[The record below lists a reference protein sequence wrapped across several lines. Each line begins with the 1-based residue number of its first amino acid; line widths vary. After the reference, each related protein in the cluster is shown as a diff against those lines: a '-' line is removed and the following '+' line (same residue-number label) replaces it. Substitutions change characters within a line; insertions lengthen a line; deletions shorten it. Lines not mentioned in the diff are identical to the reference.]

1 MKSALKILISSS
13 NDRQKTKKKSL
24 MCVTLVTHAWTKST
38 FFIRI
43 KSWKT
48 CSRVDSLDWKNLG
61 KENILNRVTS
71 KVKNGSII
79 LMHNGT
85 KDTAAVL
92 PELIRQLKEKGYEF
106 KPISEFIYKDNYVID
121 HAGMQKLN

>member
-1 MKSALKILISSS
+1 MLNNLSKI
-13 NDRQKTKKKSL
+13 KE
-24 MCVTLVTHAWTKST
+24 
-38 FFIRI
+38 
-43 KSWKT
+43 
-48 CSRVDSLDWKNLG
+48 LG
-61 KENILNRVTS
+61 GKQGTD
-71 KVKNGSII
+71 II